1 MAQEKI
7 SITIDGDRNFGELS
21 SIYENTFVEFTLVIY
36 ELNNN
41 RLIYN
46 NTFRGRLSDNRINSE
61 LKNIKIPEVLRG
73 TFTQIG
79 VSLDLSIIN
88 PNSPKI
94 QFVPI
99 IDKKKSKLV
108 KFYTEDFGQYYPNTF
123 EVSSENDIQLDLT
136 YLKSETDMIN
146 FYYNNYNLNF
156 NDTQFDSAEQY
167 YQTILELEKQIKLSE
182 LELKNYKNE
191 SGKILKNT
199 LQISKDETSE
209 DFLNATNNYL
219 NGFIIN
225 LDDKYTKLSTTTTL
239 KGNDKL
245 KSDLIKTIKS
255 SLVRYLAI
263 ING

>member
-7 SITIDGDRNFGELS
+7 SVTINGDRNFGESS

-46 NTFRGRLSDNRINSE
+46 NTFRGRLSDNRIDSE
-61 LKNIKIPEVLRG
+61 LKNIKIPETLRG
-73 TFTQIG
+73 TFTSLG

-94 QFVPI
+94 QFVSI
-99 IDKKKSKLV
+99 IDKKKSKIV
-108 KFYTEDFGQYYPNTF
+108 KLYTDDFGQYYPNTF
-123 EVSSENDIQLDLT
+123 EVSSENDIELDLT
-136 YLKSETDMIN
+136 YLKSETDMVN
-146 FYYNNYNLNF
+146 YFNNNGLDF
-156 NDTQFDSAEQY
+156 NKTKFESADQY
-167 YQTILELEKQIKLSE
+167 YHTILELEKEIKLAE

-191 SGKILKNT
+191 SGRVLKNT
-199 LQISKDETSE
+199 LGISKDETSE
-209 DFLNATNNYL
+209 DFLLATNNYL
-219 NGFIIN
+219 EGFINN
-225 LDDKYTKLSTTTTL
+225 LDDKYTKLATTTTL
-239 KGNDKL
+239 KGDDKL
-245 KSDLIKTIKS
+245 KSDLVRTIKS